1 MANTKPLVSLFIFS
15 YSGTYCLSIF
25 KLLYFMTYLS
35 PLGAIYSA
43 LEVGPV
49 VQLPVAKVIKQAE

>member
-15 YSGTYCLSIF
+15 YSGT
-25 KLLYFMTYLS
+25 LLFIYLQAVTFIS
-35 PLGAIYSA
+35 PLGAMYSA

-49 VQLPVAKVIKQAE
+49 VQLPVAEVIKQTE